1 VRSLSTSEAAVPAPG
16 EPPSLQVLV
25 DEVRTAVAAALAE
38 ETGPAV
44 GGADAA
50 RLLVSAVRLYASQS
64 DGGRRG
70 PSGAELAVTPTEA
83 VTVAAALLRSQQLT
97 PFEFAIWFSEQG
109 HAAGMEAED

>member
-1 VRSLSTSEAAVPAPG
+1 LSTSEASDPRPAPKDTLHG
-16 EPPSLQVLV
+16 LTDQVSA
-25 DEVRTAVAAALAE
+25 TVAALPAE
-38 ETGPAV
+38 GSGPTVARI
-44 GGADAA
+44 DAA
-50 RLLVSAVRLYASQS
+50 TLLASAVRLYASQS
-64 DGGRRG
+64 DGGHRG

>member
-1 VRSLSTSEAAVPAPG
+1 MRSLSTSEAAVPPPG
-16 EPPSLQVLV
+16 EPQSLHDLV
-25 DEVRTAVAAALAE
+25 DEVRTAVAAVLAE
-38 ETGPAV
+38 GTDRAV
-44 GGADAA
+44 AGADATG
-50 RLLVSAVRLYASQS
+50 LLIAAVRLYASQS

-97 PFEFAIWFSEQG
+97 PFEFAIWFSEHG